1 MVFRVSLHLQ
11 ALSLGMWES
20 DRLGKRDSSRRNVDW
35 CGSCNDISAASHIRI
50 FVCCARDCVC
60 L

>member
-1 MVFRVSLHLQ
+1 MVFIVSLHLQ

-20 DRLGKRDSSRRNVDW
+20 DGLGERDSSRRDLDW
-35 CGSCNDISAASHIRI
+35 CRGCSDISTTCHIRI
-50 FVCCARDCVC
+50 FVCCTRDCVC